1 METQQNDIIKNIE
14 PLIDGFCKI
23 ILTDNDCFNYGL
35 AEEYIDKLTD
45 SNKSDLNSVKDDL
58 KKAIQDMALI
68 QIMNYLQGFHSATI
82 GSPFQFDSG
91 ESFFQYRKHFEE
103 YYAIKNNNIDIP
115 YVFKVIFDYIKST
128 SDHYRI
134 FEQFYNVR
142 VVETSDTILAK
153 TQLQAEEAVKV
164 GVEKA
169 AEEASKKAADLATKE
184 ATKKVEIAVDK
195 AINEASNKAQAFAEV
210 ASESAKTAME
220 KAKGAAE
227 KAAEEATKNAIELE
241 MNKVTKHISETS
253 VTILGIFSGIVLTV
267 VAGLFYSSS
276 VLENINS
283 ANFFRLLA
291 VAALVGLVCF
301 GLIVIM
307 FKFIEQISGKPNN
320 TDGSGNNNFF
330 SDITVKIVTGILI
343 VVMLVGFIFQFVFPN
358 ENKNASENI
367 TNQATVQTTVQKSD
381 SQDDNT
387 DKTSTK
393 PSTSQ

>member
-1 METQQNDIIKNIE
+1 METQQTDIIKNIA

-23 ILTDNDCFNYGL
+23 ILTDNDCFNYEQ

-45 SNKSDLNSVKDDL
+45 SNKSDLNSVKEDL

-68 QIMNYLQGFHSATI
+68 QIINYLQGFHSATI

-91 ESFFQYRKHFEE
+91 DSFFQYRKHFEE
-103 YYAIKNNNIDIP
+103 YYAVKNNNIDIP
-115 YVFKVIFDYIKST
+115 YVFRVIFDYIKST

-153 TQLQAEEAVKV
+153 TQSQAEEAVKA
-164 GVEKA
+164 GVEK
-169 AEEASKKAADLATKE
+169 ATKE
-184 ATKKVEIAVDK
+184 ATKRVEDAVNN

-241 MNKVTKHISETS
+241 MNKVSKHISETS

-276 VLENINS
+276 VLENVNS

-291 VAALVGLVCF
+291 IAALVGLVCF

-320 TDGSGNNNFF
+320 TDGSSNNFF
-330 SDITVKIVTGILI
+330 SDITVKIVTGILV
-343 VVMLVGFIFQFVFPN
+343 VVMLVGFIFQFIFPN

-367 TNQATVQTTVQKSD
+367 TNQSTVQTTVQKSD

-387 DKTSTK
+387 DKTSTA
-393 PSTSQ
+393 PSTTQ

>member
-1 METQQNDIIKNIE
+1 METQQTDIIKNIA

-23 ILTDNDCFNYGL
+23 ILTDNDCFNYKQ

-45 SNKSDLNSVKDDL
+45 SNKSDLNSVKEDL

-68 QIMNYLQGFHSATI
+68 QIINYLQGFHSATI

-91 ESFFQYRKHFEE
+91 DSFFQYRKHFEE
-103 YYAIKNNNIDIP
+103 YYAVKNNNIDIP
-115 YVFKVIFDYIKST
+115 YVFRVIFDYIKST

-153 TQLQAEEAVKV
+153 TQSQAEEAVKA
-164 GVEKA
+164 GVEK
-169 AEEASKKAADLATKE
+169 ATKE
-184 ATKKVEIAVDK
+184 ATKRVEDAVNN

-283 ANFFRLLA
+283 ANFFRLLT

-320 TDGSGNNNFF
+320 TGGSGNNNFF
-330 SDITVKIVTGILI
+330 SDITVRIVTGILI
-343 VVMLVGFIFQFVFPN
+343 VVMLVGFIFQFIFPN
-358 ENKNASENI
+358 ETESTSENI
-367 TNQATVQTTVQKSD
+367 TNQVTVQTTVPKSD

-387 DKTSTK
+387 DKTSTA
-393 PSTSQ
+393 PSTTQ

>member
-1 METQQNDIIKNIE
+1 METQQTDIIKNIA

-23 ILTDNDCFNYGL
+23 ILTDNDCFNYEQ

-45 SNKSDLNSVKDDL
+45 SNKSDLNSVKEDL

-68 QIMNYLQGFHSATI
+68 QIINYLQGFHSATI

-91 ESFFQYRKHFEE
+91 DSFFQYRKHFEE
-103 YYAIKNNNIDIP
+103 YYAVKNNNIDIP
-115 YVFKVIFDYIKST
+115 YVFRVIFDYIKST

-153 TQLQAEEAVKV
+153 TQSQAEEAVKA
-164 GVEKA
+164 GVEK
-169 AEEASKKAADLATKE
+169 ATKE
-184 ATKKVEIAVDK
+184 ATKRVEDAVNN

-283 ANFFRLLA
+283 ANFFRLLT

-320 TDGSGNNNFF
+320 TGGSGNNNFF
-330 SDITVKIVTGILI
+330 SDITVRIVTGILI
-343 VVMLVGFIFQFVFPN
+343 VVMLVGFIFQFIFPN
-358 ENKNASENI
+358 ETESTSENI
-367 TNQATVQTTVQKSD
+367 TNQVTVQTTVPKSD
-381 SQDDNT
+381 SQGDNT
-387 DKTSTK
+387 DKTSTA
-393 PSTSQ
+393 PSTTQ

>member
-1 METQQNDIIKNIE
+1 METQQTDIIKNIA

-23 ILTDNDCFNYGL
+23 ILTDNDCFNYEQ

-45 SNKSDLNSVKDDL
+45 SNKSDLNSVKEDL

-68 QIMNYLQGFHSATI
+68 QIINYLQGFHSATI

-91 ESFFQYRKHFEE
+91 DSFFQYRKHFEE
-103 YYAIKNNNIDIP
+103 YYAVKNNNIDIP
-115 YVFKVIFDYIKST
+115 YVFRGIFDYIKST

-153 TQLQAEEAVKV
+153 TQSQAEEAVKA
-164 GVEKA
+164 GVEK
-169 AEEASKKAADLATKE
+169 ATKE
-184 ATKKVEIAVDK
+184 ATKRVEDAVNN

-283 ANFFRLLA
+283 ANFFRLLT

-320 TDGSGNNNFF
+320 TGGSGNNNFF
-330 SDITVKIVTGILI
+330 SDITVRIVTGILI
-343 VVMLVGFIFQFVFPN
+343 VVMLVGFIFQFIFPN
-358 ENKNASENI
+358 ETESTSENI
-367 TNQATVQTTVQKSD
+367 TNQVTVQTTVPKSD

-387 DKTSTK
+387 DKTSTA
-393 PSTSQ
+393 PSTTQ

>member
-1 METQQNDIIKNIE
+1 METQQTDIIKNIA

-23 ILTDNDCFNYGL
+23 ILTDNDCFNYEQ

-45 SNKSDLNSVKDDL
+45 SNKSDLNSVKEDL

-68 QIMNYLQGFHSATI
+68 QIINYLQGFHSATI

-91 ESFFQYRKHFEE
+91 DSFFQYRKHFEE
-103 YYAIKNNNIDIP
+103 YYAVKNNNIDIP
-115 YVFKVIFDYIKST
+115 YVFRVIFDYIKST

-153 TQLQAEEAVKV
+153 TQSQAEEAVKA
-164 GVEKA
+164 GVEK
-169 AEEASKKAADLATKE
+169 ATKE
-184 ATKKVEIAVDK
+184 ATKRVEDAVNN

-283 ANFFRLLA
+283 ANFFRLLT

-320 TDGSGNNNFF
+320 TGGSGNNNFF
-330 SDITVKIVTGILI
+330 SDITVRIVTGILI
-343 VVMLVGFIFQFVFPN
+343 VVMLVGFIFQFIFPN
-358 ENKNASENI
+358 ETESTSENI
-367 TNQATVQTTVQKSD
+367 TNQVTVQTTVPKSD

-387 DKTSTK
+387 DKTSTA
-393 PSTSQ
+393 PSTTQ